1 MQFHAISIMC
11 NNNIYESIIIHHL
24 TTCIL
29 RQEPSCSHVRWGCCE
44 GLFIGVAAGRWP
56 CSRRQN
62 GWRGFRFRYIR
73 CVEMMQWPFDSRTL
87 DAAMRLR
94 ACVCVCVTLGIRFVD
109 YFLQPSYNPL
119 WCFSGGKD
127 AQSKRWKAA
136 QQLRLTSHQN
146 IVHTHMSFLHQ
157 LILLLAGIIAIII
170 PHQEVCQVRPSSIQ
184 VATLRSWSSPHWGGF
199 IAKP

>member
-62 GWRGFRFRYIR
+62 GWRGFRFRYVR

-87 DAAMRLR
+87 DAAMRLC
-94 ACVCVCVTLGIRFVD
+94 ACVCVCARVCVCV
-109 YFLQPSYNPL
+109 S
-119 WCFSGGKD
+119 D
-127 AQSKRWKAA
+127 AGHSVCR
-136 QQLRLTSHQN
+136 
-146 IVHTHMSFLHQ
+146 
-157 LILLLAGIIAIII
+157 LLLATFVQPFVIFLRWQRCSIEAV
-170 PHQEVCQVRPSSIQ
+170 ESSTAASTYFTSEYCTHTHTCHFYI
-184 VATLRSWSSPHWGGF
+184 SWF
-199 IAKP
+199 CY